1 MLWFSTDDMALTTTQ
16 CLCGTFV
23 GGGAGLGPRWSYS
36 TKGYPKRDLF
46 LNHPDCLPSIY
57 GRLRNIY
64 PNISWQD
71 VSVIAFHWYLKLHG
85 TKPGFDWLHVEWVH
99 PIEIE
104 EAVRLAVRYG
114 REHTVYHVGW
124 NDHGIASFYLGKYGY
139 ENVAIHEA
147 ARWILRLVWRW
158 DFAPMF
164 EDTRDGAGSR

>member
-16 CLCGTFV
+16 CLCGTSV
-23 GGGAGLGPRWSYS
+23 GYS
-36 TKGYPKRDLF
+36 TNGYPKRDLF

-57 GRLRNIY
+57 GRLRDIY

-71 VSVIAFHWYLKLHG
+71 VYVIAFHWYLKLHG
-85 TKPGFDWLHVEWVH
+85 TKLGFDWLHVEWVH
-99 PIEIE
+99 PTEIE

-124 NDHGIASFYLGKYGY
+124 NDHGIASFYLGKYA
-139 ENVAIHEA
+139 ETVAIHEA

-158 DFAPMF
+158 DFA
-164 EDTRDGAGSR
+164 DSAGSR